1 MGVNIKKRKYWFA
14 IAFIMPALMLYTV
27 FIIAPVF
34 CSTYYSFTA
43 WDGIGSPRMNGIQN
57 YITVFSQKDYWRVLF
72 NTLRLVGASVFVQI
86 PIATVLSFLLLRRT
100 KGYKVFRT
108 FYFIPVVVAPIA
120 IGIMFSVFYNGDAG
134 PINRILDMLHL
145 PFLKRNWLSDVKVVV
160 NSVIF
165 PQIWQYIGYS
175 LVIIFASMQSIN
187 HEMLESA
194 DIDGANSFQIFA
206 RIVVPMSWDAIVV
219 AIILVVTGSLKSFD
233 YSWALTQG
241 GPGNASS
248 FLAVFMY
255 KTAFV
260 QNKFGLGSS
269 ITVTI
274 MIYSI
279 ALTILMKRLNRSG

>member
-1 MGVNIKKRKYWFA
+1 MKNKKYLFA
-14 IAFIMPALMLYTV
+14 IVFVLPAFILYSV

-34 CSTYYSFTA
+34 FSTYYSFTS
-43 WDGIGSPRMNGIQN
+43 WDGIGMPKINGIQN
-57 YITVFSQKDYWRVLF
+57 YIKMFSLKDYWKVLL
-72 NTLRLVGASVFVQI
+72 NTLKLIGASVFIQI
-86 PIATVLSFLLLRRT
+86 PIATVLSFLLLRKT
-100 KGYKVFRT
+100 KGYKFFRT

-120 IGIMFSVFYNGDAG
+120 IGIMFSIFYNGDVG
-134 PINRILDMLHL
+134 PINKLLDLVHL
-145 PFLKRNWLSDVKVVV
+145 SFLKQIWLSDVKVVV

-175 LVIIFASMQSIN
+175 LVIIFAAMKSIN
-187 HEMLESA
+187 NEMLESA
-194 DIDGANSFQIFA
+194 NIDGANSVQTFA
-206 RIVVPMSWDAIVV
+206 RIVVPMCWDAIVV

-248 FLAVFMY
+248 FLSVFMY

-274 MIYSI
+274 MVYSM
-279 ALTILMKRLNRSG
+279 ALTAFIKRLNRN

>member
-1 MGVNIKKRKYWFA
+1 MKKKKYLFA
-14 IAFIMPALMLYTV
+14 VIFIMPAFILYTI
-27 FIIAPVF
+27 FIVAPVF
-34 CSTYYSFTA
+34 FSTYYSFTS
-43 WDGIGSPRMNGIQN
+43 WDGIGMPKMNGIQN
-57 YITVFSQKDYWRVLF
+57 YIKMFSMKDYWKVLL
-72 NTLRLVGASVFVQI
+72 NTIKLIGASVFIQI
-86 PIATVLSFLLLRRT
+86 PVATILSFLLLRRT
-100 KGYKVFRT
+100 KGYKFFRT

-120 IGIMFSVFYNGDAG
+120 IGIMFSIFYNGDVG
-134 PINRILDMLHL
+134 PVNQLLDLLHL
-145 PFLKRNWLSDVKVVV
+145 SFLKQNWLSDVKVVV

-175 LVIIFASMQSIN
+175 LVIIFAAMKSVDN
-187 HEMLESA
+187 EMLESA
-194 DIDGANSFQIFA
+194 DIDGANSFQIFI
-206 RIVVPMSWDAIVV
+206 RIVVPMCWDAIIV
-219 AIILVVTGSLKSFD
+219 AVILVVTGSLKSFD

-279 ALTILMKRLNRSG
+279 ALSAFIKRLHRN

>member
-1 MGVNIKKRKYWFA
+1 MKKKKYLFA
-14 IAFIMPALMLYTV
+14 VIFIMPAFILYTI
-27 FIIAPVF
+27 FIVAPVF
-34 CSTYYSFTA
+34 FSTYYSFTS
-43 WDGIGSPRMNGIQN
+43 WDGIGMPKMNGIQN
-57 YITVFSQKDYWRVLF
+57 YIKMFSMKDYWKVLL
-72 NTLRLVGASVFVQI
+72 NTIKLIGASVFIQI
-86 PIATVLSFLLLRRT
+86 PVATILSFLLLRRT
-100 KGYKVFRT
+100 KGYKFFRT

-120 IGIMFSVFYNGDAG
+120 IGIMFSIFYNGDVG
-134 PINRILDMLHL
+134 PVNQLLDLLHL
-145 PFLKRNWLSDVKVVV
+145 SFLKQNWLSDVKVVV

-175 LVIIFASMQSIN
+175 LVIIFAAMKSVDN
-187 HEMLESA
+187 EMLESA
-194 DIDGANSFQIFA
+194 DIDGANS
-206 RIVVPMSWDAIVV
+206 VSDLYKDCCPVCWDAIIV
-219 AIILVVTGSLKSFD
+219 AVILVVTGSLKSFD

-279 ALTILMKRLNRSG
+279 ALSAFIKRLHRN

>member
-1 MGVNIKKRKYWFA
+1 
-14 IAFIMPALMLYTV
+14 
-27 FIIAPVF
+27 
-34 CSTYYSFTA
+34 
-43 WDGIGSPRMNGIQN
+43 MNGIQN
-57 YITVFSQKDYWRVLF
+57 YVKIFTQKDYWRVLL
-72 NTLRLVGASVFVQI
+72 NTLKLVGASVFIQI
-86 PIATVLSFLLLRRT
+86 PVATVLSFLLLRRT
-100 KGYKVFRT
+100 KGYKFFRT

-120 IGIMFSVFYNGDAG
+120 IGIMFSIFYNGDAG

-145 PFLKRNWLSDVKVVV
+145 SFLKRNWLSDVKVVA

-175 LVIIFASMQSIN
+175 LVIIFAAMKSIDN
-187 HEMLESA
+187 EMLESA
-194 DIDGANSFQIFA
+194 DIDGAGPLQVFIK
-206 RIVVPMSWDAIVV
+206 IVVPMCWDAILV
-219 AIILVVTGSLKSFD
+219 AVILVVTGSLKSFD

-248 FLAVFMY
+248 FLAVYMY

-274 MIYSI
+274 MVYSVM
-279 ALTILMKRLNRSG
+279 LTVLMKRLKRE

>member
-1 MGVNIKKRKYWFA
+1 MKKKKYLFA
-14 IAFIMPALMLYTV
+14 VVFVLPAFLVYTI
-27 FIIAPVF
+27 FIVAPVF
-34 CSTYYSFTA
+34 FSICYSFTS
-43 WDGIGSPRMNGIQN
+43 WDGIGTPKMNGIQN
-57 YITVFSQKDYWRVLF
+57 YIKMFAMKDYWKVLF
-72 NTLRLVGASVFVQI
+72 NTIKLVGASVFIQI
-86 PIATVLSFLLLRRT
+86 PIATILSFLLLRKT
-100 KGYKVFRT
+100 KGYKFFRT

-120 IGIMFSVFYNGDAG
+120 IGIMFSLFYNGDVG
-134 PINRILDMLHL
+134 PINKLLDLIHL
-145 PFLKRNWLSDVKVVV
+145 SCLKQNWLSDVNVVV

-175 LVIIFASMQSIN
+175 LVIIFAAMKSIDD
-187 HEMLESA
+187 EMLESA
-194 DIDGANSFQIFA
+194 DIDGADAFQIFIH
-206 RIVVPMSWDAIVV
+206 IVVPMCRDAIVV

-260 QNKFGLGSS
+260 QNKFGLGSCV
-269 ITVTI
+269 TVTI

-279 ALTILMKRLNRSG
+279 ALSAFIKRFNRDEKE